1 MELSHQTVRQQTA
14 EPVYRKL
21 HRVFFAVCLLLA
33 PLTLSLWFALCPQ
46 YGDPAC
52 PNSASHLSIL
62 AAYRAANPLLLQV
75 FLFTNLVIPYAYPL
89 SYIGLGVLAMNRSP
103 WLATLGI
110 ACGFVGS
117 IPWGLVADQSFL
129 LNAMAHQGHD
139 ALFATLEHVYFSF
152 NSEAYAIFT
161 GWVIGHLLGYVL
173 LGIALLRARI
183 VPRWAAWLIIVSA
196 PVMGPI
202 AYGTKVGLIQI
213 LGYMLVFVGSVPAAI
228 AMLRRRDGPEPAE
241 GPAAAVQAEAGMGP
255 VQLPGGSRSE
265 S

>member
-1 MELSHQTVRQQTA
+1 MVRSTSPSRQKTA
-14 EPVYRKL
+14 LAQPIYRKVQRAAL
-21 HRVFFAVCLLLA
+21 AACMVLA

-75 FLFTNLVIPYAYPL
+75 FLFTNLVIPYVYPV
-89 SYIGLGVLAMNRSP
+89 SYIGLGALAMNRSP

-139 ALFATLEHVYFSF
+139 AFFATLERVYFSF
-152 NSEAYAIFT
+152 NPEAYAIFA

-173 LGIALLRARI
+173 LGIALLRARV
-183 VPRWAAWLIIVSA
+183 VPQWAAWLIIGSA
-196 PVMGPI
+196 PLMGPI
-202 AYGTKVGLIQI
+202 AYGTKLGLLQV
-213 LGYMLVFVGSVPAAI
+213 LGYVLVFLGSIPAALAILQFRDEDEAASVREI
-228 AMLRRRDGPEPAE
+228 AEPA
-241 GPAAAVQAEAGMGP
+241 PAT
-255 VQLPGGSRSE
+255 
-265 S
+265 

>member
-1 MELSHQTVRQQTA
+1 MVRSTSPSGPETAPSQPTYRTVQRA
-14 EPVYRKL
+14 ALAACMV
-21 HRVFFAVCLLLA
+21 LA

-52 PNSASHLSIL
+52 PNPASHLSIL

-75 FLFTNLVIPYAYPL
+75 FLFSNLVIPYVYPL
-89 SYIGLGVLAMNRSP
+89 GYIGLGVLAMKRSH

-139 ALFATLEHVYFSF
+139 ALFAALEHVYFSF
-152 NSEAYAIFT
+152 NPEAYAIFT

-173 LGIALLRARI
+173 LGVALLRAQMI
-183 VPRWAAWLIIVSA
+183 PPWAAWLIIVSA
-196 PVMGPI
+196 PVMGPF
-202 AYGTKVGLIQI
+202 AYGTGLGLLQV
-213 LGYMLVFVGSVPAAI
+213 LGYVLVFVGSIPAAV
-228 AMLRRRDGPEPAE
+228 ALLQFRDEDKAAPVRESAEPA
-241 GPAAAVQAEAGMGP
+241 PAT
-255 VQLPGGSRSE
+255 
-265 S
+265 